1 MTFVESRDKSCARA
15 HESDVT
21 RDYKIQEYLRDS
33 SSLSHSEESSDKMV
47 EILRAVKGNRDNH
60 KLKHLSSS
68 SFETSAS
75 KKSSRYC
82 TEGHFELLRC

>member
-1 MTFVESRDKSCARA
+1 MTFVESKDKSCARV

-47 EILRAVKGNRDNH
+47 EILRAVKGSRDTL
-60 KLKHLSSS
+60 KLNYLSSS
-68 SFETSAS
+68 NVESSAS
-75 KKSSRYC
+75 KKPRRY
-82 TEGHFELLRC
+82 